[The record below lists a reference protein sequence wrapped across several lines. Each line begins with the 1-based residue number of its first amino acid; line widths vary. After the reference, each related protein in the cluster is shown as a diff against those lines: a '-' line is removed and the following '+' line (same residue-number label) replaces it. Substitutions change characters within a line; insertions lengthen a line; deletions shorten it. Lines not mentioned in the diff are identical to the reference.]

1 MHHLKTS
8 ILLVLSFF
16 LISTILSPPPSC
28 QASVSVSTAA
38 VHEVAESTDHI
49 VKKFNTTVTIIDE
62 KTVHV
67 SIDYGFTWL
76 DKDHTR
82 DTWYIYVGD
91 NTYGITTEDKDGPLN
106 YGTNYAV
113 ENGWLPIRLREEI
126 NAGESR
132 YFRVSYYAENR
143 VTNNEQSQPGSYHV
157 AMWIMWDTSP
167 KEVVSVRIVIPRW
180 LSVSRYDPPFL
191 ETENTQDGATV
202 LSTHAQNVSYDT
214 NYYLNADLVA
224 KQDTG
229 SRKYTPSVSINEW
242 TSTVMA
248 GVPTN
253 VILAVRNLGNDT
265 VHHVNVTVTAPPSL
279 NLSDVDLTAVGE
291 LRPFETRYLR
301 FTVNASTPDSSY
313 VYATLAYTDGNAT
326 KIQYRNCTIDV
337 THRVYDT
344 ITACNVAPDYIETSK
359 EASINYVIVPVHKA
373 DVSVSLIR
381 PDGSVYTRVSRNIT
395 YGSFTV
401 RFTPDIAGN
410 WTASLDVSEAD
421 YCEAVRMNTTFLVH
435 STDLYS
441 SQVLSSDNKRIVA
454 SYDAEKV
461 YTFTNNGVE
470 VDRSPTF
477 DVNLYVTLPTQ
488 DVTLLSIEPTPISLS
503 YTDSGLR
510 AKFSPLELNPGEN
523 YTIVIRFNV
532 KILTIPTLTKNFNGT
547 LSDIPSQF
555 LRYTGYAQ
563 YWETNDTSIKQLSRS
578 LTANQSTVSGKIQ
591 AIYFWVADNIEYDH
605 EKFNASMSGEPT
617 VQYTAPQTLALRKG
631 VCVDISNLFITLC
644 RASGIPAVAITGNIY
659 KGVSGSDNIKNGHAW
674 SAAYVPGYGWV
685 EVDATWKEFARL
697 DAVHVARSSIREASG
712 SDGYYYWNVNNA
724 TAYDDHLFLTRVS
737 ISSPASN
744 ATSPSNGTAV
754 VDGGYRNINELDADT
769 LVGIIILVAIVTV
782 VIITPFII
790 LKRRRAKRYNLAGP
804 PFQLR
809 LVQEPLK
816 AQGWIFNPTGHTQ
829 HE

>member
-1 MHHLKTS
+1 MHRSKIN
-8 ILLVLSFF
+8 ILLVLSCF
-16 LISTILSPPPSC
+16 LISTILSPTPSG

-82 DTWYIYVGD
+82 DTWYVYVGD
-91 NTYGITTEDKDGPLN
+91 NAYGITTEDEDGPLN
-106 YGTNYAV
+106 YGTNYVV

-126 NAGESR
+126 NLGESR

-143 VTNNEQSQPGSYHV
+143 VTNNGGSQPGSYHV

-167 KEVVSVRIVIPRW
+167 KETVSVMIVIPSW

-191 ETENTQDGATV
+191 EAENTQDGATV
-202 LSTHAQNVSYDT
+202 LSAHAQNVSYDT
-214 NYYLNADLVA
+214 NYYINADLVA

-229 SRKYTPSVSINEW
+229 SWEYMSRISIDEW

-253 VILAVRNLGNDT
+253 VILAVGNLGNGAA
-265 VHHVNVTVTAPPSL
+265 HRVNVTVAAPPSL
-279 NLSDVDLTAVGE
+279 NLSGVGLTAVGE

-301 FTVNASTPDSSY
+301 FTVNASSPSSSY
-313 VYATLAYTDGNAT
+313 IYATLAYTDGNVT

-344 ITACNVAPDYIETSK
+344 IAACNVAPDYIETSK
-359 EASINYVIVPVHKA
+359 EESINYVIVPVHEA
-373 DVSVSLIR
+373 EVSVSLMR
-381 PDGSVYTRVSRNIT
+381 PDGSLYTRVNRNVT

-401 RFTPDIAGN
+401 RFTPDTAGN
-410 WTASLDVSEAD
+410 WTASLYVPEAD
-421 YCEAVRMNTTFLVH
+421 YCEAIRMNTTFLVH

-441 SQVLSSDNKRIVA
+441 SQVLSSDNKRLVA

-461 YTFTNNGVE
+461 YTFTNNGVD

-503 YTDSGLR
+503 YTDGDLR

-523 YTIVIRFNV
+523 YTIVVRFNV
-532 KILTIPTLTKNFNGT
+532 KILTLPTLTKNFNGT
-547 LSDIPSQF
+547 ISDIPPQF
-555 LRYTGYAQ
+555 LSYTGYAK

-578 LTANQSTVSGKIQ
+578 LTANQTTVSGKIQ

-605 EKFNASMSGEPT
+605 EKYNASMSGEPT
-617 VQYTAPQTLALRKG
+617 ERYTAPQTLALRKG
-631 VCVDISNLFITLC
+631 VCEDISNLFITLC

-659 KGVSGSDNIKNGHAW
+659 KGVNGSDYIKNGHAW
-674 SAAYVPGYGWV
+674 SAVYVPRYGWV
-685 EVDATWKEFARL
+685 EVDATWKEFERL
-697 DAVHVARSSIREASG
+697 DDVHVARSSIREASVG
-712 SDGYYYWNVNNA
+712 DGYYYWNVNNA
-724 TAYDDHLFLTRVS
+724 TAYEDHLFLTRLS
-737 ISSPASN
+737 ISGQASN
-744 ATSPSNGTAV
+744 ATSPSNGTAI
-754 VDGGYRNINELDADT
+754 VDGGYHAVNEVGTNT
-769 LVGIIILVAIVTV
+769 LIGLVAITAIITV
-782 VIITPFII
+782 IIITPFIV
-790 LKRRRAKRYNLAGP
+790 LKRRKAKRYGSTRP
-804 PFQLR
+804 YPSQD
-809 LVQEPLK
+809 
-816 AQGWIFNPTGHTQ
+816 
-829 HE
+829 